1 MNLVGILTVA
11 GTAAFWAGNLHVGQK
26 LNVQIDHAGSVA
38 DRAAQLAGVVGEIV
52 RPKAE
57 PFGVLGFGKDFA
69 QFVVNVGV
77 GGDGGA
83 DVDADGR
90 RVDQLDLLDAV
101 SLNGADMGG
110 KWPTVNSR
118 IQARHKAFQHQ
129 CGFAGARHTGNDGQ
143 PALGDVHLQ
152 RLHSVDAGS
161 GEMNFA
167 EGEKLFLFDLF
178 PCADIGG
185 FGKEGSDL
193 GGAILL

>member
-1 MNLVGILTVA
+1 M
-11 GTAAFWAGNLHVGQK
+11 
-26 LNVQIDHAGSVA
+26 
-38 DRAAQLAGVVGEIV
+38 
-52 RPKAE
+52 
-57 PFGVLGFGKDFA
+57 
-69 QFVVNVGV
+69 NVGV

-110 KWPTVNSR
+110 KWPAVNSR
-118 IQARHKAFQHQ
+118 IQPQHKTFQHQ
-129 CGFAGARHTGNDGQ
+129 CGFAGAGHTGNDGQ

-152 RLHSVDAGS
+152 RLHRVDTGS
-161 GEMNFA
+161 GEMNFS

-185 FGKEGSDL
+185 FGKEGTDL